1 MSKGEKKSMFSFLL
15 LLKVLLA
22 VALVAFV
29 AGGIYFSKKK
39 FFRVEIE
46 RKRSAI
52 SAQILQVAELT
63 AIKYQYTDVVGIKK
77 TAVAGM
83 SRAYSIV
90 KYTGVIRIGI
100 EDLTRVNISIG
111 DEGKSVTVTVP
122 KAKVL
127 ENALLHQEVFDE
139 KDGVFVSINTA
150 EVIEEITKAM
160 ADKRSEISEE
170 NLLVQA
176 DKRVG
181 DLLTAMLKGAGF
193 EEVKVKIL

>member
-29 AGGIYFSKKK
+29 AGGSYFAKKK

>member
-29 AGGIYFSKKK
+29 AGGIYFAKKK

-46 RKRSAI
+46 RKRSSI

>member
-29 AGGIYFSKKK
+29 AGGIYFAKKK